1 MTKFHRTTAVR
12 HLRMSFSSPRDRR
25 ANGAPCHR
33 SLDDVIGD
41 EPGVAG
47 DAGKSAGAPGMQPG
61 QAEEIDARRLRHA
74 AMMFRLARAIE
85 NRRIEPAEIR
95 LEPDAPDDAPDAL
108 RREIECYRIFR
119 RFPDRP
125 ISRGWRRG

>member
-1 MTKFHRTTAVR
+1 MT
-12 HLRMSFSSPRDRR
+12 RR
-25 ANGAPCHR
+25 RHR

-74 AMMFRLARAIE
+74 AMMFRLARVIE
-85 NRRIEPAEIR
+85 TGTSSQRK
-95 LEPDAPDDAPDAL
+95 
-108 RREIECYRIFR
+108 
-119 RFPDRP
+119 
-125 ISRGWRRG
+125 SG

>member
-1 MTKFHRTTAVR
+1 MCGAATTVGQ
-12 HLRMSFSSPRDRR
+12 LGVTSGSTRR
-25 ANGAPCHR
+25 AIDERMTRRRHR

-74 AMMFRLARAIE
+74 AMKFRLARVIE
-85 NRRIEPAEIR
+85 TGTSSQRN
-95 LEPDAPDDAPDAL
+95 
-108 RREIECYRIFR
+108 
-119 RFPDRP
+119 
-125 ISRGWRRG
+125 SG